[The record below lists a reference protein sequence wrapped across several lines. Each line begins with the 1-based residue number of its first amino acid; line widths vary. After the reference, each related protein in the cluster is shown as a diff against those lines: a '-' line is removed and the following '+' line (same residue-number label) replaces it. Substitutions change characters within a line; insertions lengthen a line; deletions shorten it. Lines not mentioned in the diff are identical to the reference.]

1 MALSRRPSPSRLRTV
16 LVATDFSPAGAR
28 AVERTARLP
37 LATKATVIL
46 LHALPGRAP
55 KEFVKQAR
63 ERASRTLAVVAQ
75 ELHASLHA
83 AGSSASVEARLV
95 FGKPAPTLLRQAR
108 SAGADLIVLG
118 RHGRRPLRDLFL
130 GSTAEH
136 VIQYGPSPVLVVH
149 GLVED
154 GYRHPLVAVDTDK
167 TSRHVA
173 SFLPA
178 LLTPRTSL
186 RLIHAYESPL
196 EYIVFPGLTLEE
208 RARYRE
214 QFKEAALRKLH
225 PLHRHLDAMDLSYH
239 QALEHGSPRS
249 IILKE
254 ARRHR
259 ADLLALGTLARSS
272 LSRVLLGSVATDVVR
287 EAGCDVLLVRP
298 PAKGRGRTRH

>member
-1 MALSRRPSPSRLRTV
+1 MAPTRKPLPLLRTV

-37 LATKATVIL
+37 LAPGAAVTLV
-46 LHALPGRAP
+46 HALPGRAP
-55 KEFVKQAR
+55 REFVEQAR
-63 ERASRTLAVVAQ
+63 ERAGRTLAVIAQ

-95 FGKPAPTLLRQAR
+95 FGKPAPTLVRQAQ
-108 SAGADLIVLG
+108 SAGTDLIVLG
-118 RHGRRPLRDLFL
+118 RHGRRPVRDLFL

-136 VIQYGPSPVLVVH
+136 VIRYGPSPVLVVH

-154 GYRHPLVAVDTDK
+154 PYRRPLVAVDAEETA
-167 TSRHVA
+167 RHA
-173 SFLPA
+173 AGFLPA
-178 LLTPRTSL
+178 LVEPRISL

-196 EYIVFPGLTLEE
+196 EYMVFPGLTLEE

-214 QFKEAALRKLH
+214 RFKDSALRQLRS
-225 PLHRHLDAMDLSYH
+225 LHRHLDALGLHYR
-239 QALEHGSPRS
+239 QALEHGSPYS

-259 ADLLALGTLARSS
+259 ADLLALGTQARSG
-272 LSRVLLGSVATDVVR
+272 LSRVLLGSVATDVIR
-287 EAGCDVLLVRP
+287 EAGCDVLVVRP
-298 PAKGRGRTRH
+298 PA